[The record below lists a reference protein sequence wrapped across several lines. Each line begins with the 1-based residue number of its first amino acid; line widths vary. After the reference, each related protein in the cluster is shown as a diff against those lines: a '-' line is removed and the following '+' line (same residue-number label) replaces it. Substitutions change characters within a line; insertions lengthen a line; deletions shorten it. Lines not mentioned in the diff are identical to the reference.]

1 MQLHEQLVPCNGFLD
16 QKKVEKH
23 CSKHLFLLCLAVSVY
38 AEHNYGSVDFD
49 ANIGAMATC
58 KRPTAGSYGTLTLWQ
73 RSNFSSIQTSADE
86 RERECQSLNF
96 GRSNFGSS
104 VKIHF
109 GSIQTLATS
118 ATLAVFK
125 IRQPKFRGHCR

>member
-1 MQLHEQLVPCNGFLD
+1 MACSYMNNLFLAMGSSIK
-16 QKKVEKH
+16 KKVEKH
-23 CSKHLFLLCLAVSVY
+23 CYKHLFLRCLAVSVY

-86 RERECQSLNF
+86 RERE
-96 GRSNFGSS
+96 RE
-104 VKIHF
+104 
-109 GSIQTLATS
+109 S
-118 ATLAVFK
+118 AKV
-125 IRQPKFRGHCR
+125 